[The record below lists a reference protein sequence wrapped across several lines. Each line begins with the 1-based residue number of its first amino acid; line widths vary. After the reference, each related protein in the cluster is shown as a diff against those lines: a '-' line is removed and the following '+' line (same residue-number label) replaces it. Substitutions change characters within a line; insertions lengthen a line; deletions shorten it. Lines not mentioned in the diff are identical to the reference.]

1 MTSSKSNCL
10 KFWRIA
16 KTIKPSDL
24 IALWCN
30 QEPYEFNVFIANT
43 GYLPECADAKKALL
57 LDALNDGEL
66 DYIDD
71 GTPYNQGLWFGN
83 PVGELLGKNRIRID
97 KDKAKAWIIQK
108 HKQGDLGE
116 LPAFLMDDLE
126 YKNFASLQD
135 ELIAKDNENLKLQ
148 TQNEQLKSRIAELE
162 RATPTNN
169 SHTNTALIALNDV
182 IATHWQDPSNPPKQQ
197 FIQAWIRDNYPNI
210 EPSKALWI
218 DKIIR
223 HKDK

>member
-1 MTSSKSNCL
+1 
-10 KFWRIA
+10 
-16 KTIKPSDL
+16 
-24 IALWCN
+24 
-30 QEPYEFNVFIANT
+30 
-43 GYLPECADAKKALL
+43 
-57 LDALNDGEL
+57 
-66 DYIDD
+66 
-71 GTPYNQGLWFGN
+71 
-83 PVGELLGKNRIRID
+83 
-97 KDKAKAWIIQK
+97 
-108 HKQGDLGE
+108 
-116 LPAFLMDDLE
+116 MDDLE

-210 EPSKALWI
+210 EPSKALLI